1 MRKQI
6 RRDII
11 GEIEIETEDFF
22 PVSEFEPD
30 LLLDVFEKR
39 GKSIAASRDVLK
51 LLEEKTRE
59 VFDRRLLA
67 ISEMRRL
74 LSNCDE
80 TDHAVCFQ
88 IKSEPMDFGER
99 LYDLRISVYQDREE
113 TDEEA
118 ETRER
123 YDTIRLENERSR
135 LIREREAANKRLAEI
150 ETELGA
156 FDAS

>member
-6 RRDII
+6 RRDIV
-11 GEIEIETEDFF
+11 GKIEIETEDFF

-39 GKSIAASRDVLK
+39 GKNIAASRDVLR
-51 LLEEKTRE
+51 LLEERTRE

-67 ISEMRRL
+67 ISDMRRL

-80 TDHAVCFQ
+80 TDHVVDF
-88 IKSEPMDFGER
+88 KTESESVGFGER
-99 LYDLRISVYQDREE
+99 MYTLRISVYNEREE

-135 LIREREAANKRLAEI
+135 LIRVREEADKRLTEI